1 LAFDDF
7 ARATKLSG
15 VRLETERL
23 ILQPR
28 VAEDSPTVARLAG
41 WREAAGTNRIYTHH
55 MVRNPASGRVLAEAG
70 MRRERLRW
78 QRVRK
83 RGRFEDV
90 VVMAILRQDWKGLNA
105 ATF

>member
-1 LAFDDF
+1 
-7 ARATKLSG
+7 
-15 VRLETERL
+15 
-23 ILQPR
+23 
-28 VAEDSPTVARLAG
+28 
-41 WREAAGTNRIYTHH
+41 

-83 RGRFEDV
+83 RGIFEDV